1 MRWPDLFG
9 SVRAKLLLIVL
20 LPPAVMVPALT
31 GLLVYWGDAAY
42 DRLLVSRV
50 SAEMITAHQYLERV
64 LEANGRAVAGFA
76 DSARLARAMA
86 APAAPPAAAAGGLRG
101 LLQQTAASEK
111 FDFVRLLDAEGRII
125 AASGDTAAGRWQD
138 WPVVRQALEG
148 RSGVAIDVFNAAQ
161 LAEISPRLA
170 ERARVPLVPTPN
182 AAPDPRSE
190 ETQGMLVHA
199 AAPVRGADGRLA
211 GAVVAGL
218 LLNHNLDF
226 VDTINDIVYPEGS
239 LPLGSKGTATLF
251 LGDVRIATN
260 VRLFGGE
267 RGESGTRALGTR
279 VSRTVRDAVLG
290 EGRTWLDSAFVVND
304 WYVSGYEPVQDS
316 FGKRVGMLYVGYLE
330 TPFRAVKRNILLGVV
345 GLILLTALVS
355 IPLLLRRAR
364 TIFGPLERMDATMQA
379 VAGGEEARVGRV
391 DGHDEIARLAQQ
403 FDALLDTIK
412 LRSDELRQL
421 NAELD
426 QKVVERTRE
435 LARALEELRAA
446 QKQLVRSEKLAAIGQ
461 LTAGV
466 AHEINNPIAV
476 MQGNLDLMREELGA
490 AAAPVAT
497 EMRLLDEQ
505 IHRIRVIVTKLL
517 QFARPDEFA
526 GYVETVDL
534 NAAVAD
540 CLVLVRHELRKG
552 EIEVVQDLRASAPVR
567 INRNEL
573 QQVLIN
579 LVVNAVHAMAGG
591 GRLTLATEDAAGPQ
605 GAGACIRVR
614 DTGAGIAPEHLSKVF
629 DPFFT
634 TKKTQGT
641 GLGLSISLALI
652 ERYGGTIAVDSAPGR
667 GSEFAVHLLAE
678 PVFRERESL
687 RGFAEAEAAP

>member
-9 SVRAKLLLIVL
+9 TVRAKLLLIVL
-20 LPPAVMVPALT
+20 LPPAIMVPALT

-42 DRLLVSRV
+42 DKLLVSRV
-50 SAEMITAHQYLERV
+50 SAEMITAHQYMERV

-76 DSARLARAMA
+76 DSAQLARAMA
-86 APAAPPAAAAGGLRG
+86 GDGLRG
-101 LLQQTAASEK
+101 LLQQTAVNER
-111 FDFVRLLDAEGRII
+111 FDFVRLLDGEGRIV
-125 AASGDTAAGRWQD
+125 AGSGDVPLGRKED
-138 WPVVRQALEG
+138 WPVVRDALDG
-148 RSGVAIDVFNAAQ
+148 RKSVAIDIYSAAQ
-161 LAEISPRLA
+161 LAEISPQLA

-190 ETQGMLVHA
+190 ETQAMLIHA
-199 AAPVRGADGRLA
+199 AAPVQGADGKLA
-211 GAVVAGL
+211 GVVVAGVM
-218 LLNHNLDF
+218 LNHNLGF

-260 VRLFGGE
+260 VRLFGGD
-267 RGESGTRALGTR
+267 RALGTR

-290 EGRTWLDSAFVVND
+290 EGKTWLDSAFVVND
-304 WYVSGYEPVQDS
+304 WYVSGYEPVQDGY
-316 FGKRVGMLYVGYLE
+316 GKRVGMLYVGYLE
-330 TPFRAVKRNILLGVV
+330 TPFREVKRNILGGVI
-345 GLILLTALVS
+345 GLILLATIVS

-364 TIFGPLERMDATMQA
+364 AIFGPLERMDATMQA
-379 VAGGEEARVGRV
+379 VAKGEEARVGGV
-391 DGHDEIARLAQQ
+391 DGRDEIARLAQQ
-403 FDALLDTIK
+403 FDALLDTLK
-412 LRSDELRQL
+412 QRSDELHLL

-435 LARALEELRAA
+435 LALALEELRAA

-476 MQGNLDLMREELGA
+476 MQGNLDLLREELGE
-490 AAAPVAT
+490 AAAPVAN
-497 EMRLLDEQ
+497 EVRLLDEQ
-505 IHRIRVIVTKLL
+505 IHRVRVIVTKLL

-526 GYVETVDL
+526 GYVETVDV
-534 NAAVAD
+534 NTAVAD
-540 CLVLVRHELRKG
+540 CLVLVRHELKKG
-552 EIEVVQDLRASAPVR
+552 DIEVVQELHAAAPVH

-579 LVVNAVHAMAGG
+579 LAVNAVHAMAGG
-591 GRLTLATEDAAGPQ
+591 GRLTFVTENWENKGVRI
-605 GAGACIRVR
+605 GVR
-614 DTGAGIAPEHLSKVF
+614 DTGAGIPPEHLARVF

-652 ERYGGTIAVDSAPGR
+652 ERYGGTISVESRLGE
-667 GSEFAVHLLAE
+667 GTEFSVFLLTE
-678 PVFRERESL
+678 PVFREQESL
-687 RGFAEAEAAP
+687 DKMANT

>member
-1 MRWPDLFG
+1 MPKLPDLFG

-20 LPPAVMVPALT
+20 LPPAIMVPALT
-31 GLLVYWGDAAY
+31 GLLVYWGDSAY

-50 SAEMITAHQYLERV
+50 SAEMITAHQYMERV
-64 LEANGRAVAGFA
+64 LEAHGRAVAGFA
-76 DSARLARAMA
+76 DSAQLARAMNGKGLRELLKKT
-86 APAAPPAAAAGGLRG
+86 AAG
-101 LLQQTAASEK
+101 EK
-111 FDFVRLLDAEGRII
+111 FDFVRLLDAEGRIV
-125 AASGDTAAGRWQD
+125 AASGDTPAGRWLD
-138 WPVVRQALEG
+138 WPVVREALDG
-148 RSGVAIDVFNAAQ
+148 RGSVAIDIFNAAQ
-161 LAEISPRLA
+161 LAEISPQLA
-170 ERARVPLVPTPN
+170 ERARVPLVATPN

-190 ETQGMLVHA
+190 ETGGMLIHA

-218 LLNHNLDF
+218 LLNHNLGF

-239 LPLGSKGTATLF
+239 LPLGSQGTATLF

-260 VRLFGGE
+260 VRLFGGD
-267 RGESGTRALGTR
+267 RALGTR
-279 VSRTVRDAVLG
+279 VSQTVRDAVLG

-330 TPFRAVKRNILLGVV
+330 TPFRAVKRNILGGVIGV
-345 GLILLTALVS
+345 ILLAALVS
-355 IPLLLRRAR
+355 VPLLLWRAR
-364 TIFGPLERMDATMQA
+364 RIFGPLERMDATMAA
-379 VAGGEEARVGRV
+379 VEAGDVSARVGQVPGR
-391 DGHDEIARLAQQ
+391 DEIARLAEH
-403 FDALLDTIK
+403 FDALLDI
-412 LRSDELRQL
+412 LHER
-421 NAELD
+421 NAELSRLNTELD
-426 QKVVERTRE
+426 FKVIERTRE
-435 LARALEELRAA
+435 LAQALEELRAA

-476 MQGNLDLMREELGA
+476 MQGNLDLLREELGET
-490 AAAPVAT
+490 AAPAAN
-497 EMRLLDEQ
+497 ELRLLDEQ

-526 GYVETVDL
+526 GYIETVDA

-540 CLVLVRHELRKG
+540 CLVLVRHELKKG
-552 EIEVVQDLRASAPVR
+552 DIAVVQDLRAATPVR

-579 LVVNAVHAMAGG
+579 LAVNAVHAMAVG
-591 GRLTLATEDAAGPQ
+591 GRLSFVTEDWEGK
-605 GAGACIRVR
+605 GVRIGVR
-614 DTGAGIAPEHLSKVF
+614 DSGAGIAPEHLARIF

-652 ERYGGTIAVDSAPGR
+652 ERYGGTISVDSRLGE
-667 GSEFAVHLLAE
+667 GTEFSVFLLAE
-678 PVFRERESL
+678 PVFREQDSL
-687 RGFAEAEAAP
+687 DTLETT

>member
-20 LPPAVMVPALT
+20 LPPAIMVPALT
-31 GLLVYWGDAAY
+31 GLLVYWGDSAY

-50 SAEMITAHQYLERV
+50 SAEMITAHQYMERV
-64 LEANGRAVAGFA
+64 LEAHGRAVAGFA
-76 DSARLARAMA
+76 DSAQLARAL
-86 APAAPPAAAAGGLRG
+86 PGGGLRE
-101 LLQQTAASEK
+101 LLRKTAASEK
-111 FDFVRLLDAEGRII
+111 FDFVRLLDAEGRIV
-125 AASGDTAAGRWQD
+125 AASGDTPAGRWQD
-138 WPVVRQALEG
+138 WPVVREALEG
-148 RSGVAIDVFNAAQ
+148 RSSVAIDVFTATQ
-161 LAEISPRLA
+161 LAEISPQLA

-190 ETQGMLVHA
+190 ESGGMLIHA
-199 AAPVRGADGRLA
+199 AAPVRGADGRLV

-218 LLNHNLDF
+218 LLNHNLGF

-239 LPLGSKGTATLF
+239 LPLGSQGTATLF

-260 VRLFGGE
+260 VRLFGGV
-267 RGESGTRALGTR
+267 RALGTR
-279 VSRTVRDAVLG
+279 VSQRVRDAVLG

-304 WYVSGYEPVQDS
+304 WYVSGYEPVVDS

-330 TPFRAVKRNILLGVV
+330 TPFRAVKRNILGGVIGV
-345 GLILLTALVS
+345 ILLAALVS
-355 IPLLLRRAR
+355 VPLLLWRAR
-364 TIFGPLERMDATMQA
+364 RIFGPLERMDATMAA
-379 VAGGEEARVGRV
+379 VEVGDAAARVGQVPGR
-391 DGHDEIARLAQQ
+391 DEIARLAEH
-403 FDALLDTIK
+403 FDALLDT
-412 LRSDELRQL
+412 LHERNAELSRL

-426 QKVVERTRE
+426 FKVIERTRE
-435 LARALEELRAA
+435 LAQALEELRAA
-446 QKQLVRSEKLAAIGQ
+446 QQQLVRSEKLAAIGQ

-476 MQGNLDLMREELGA
+476 MQGNLDLLREELGA
-490 AAAPVAT
+490 AAAPVDN
-497 EMRLLDEQ
+497 ELRLLDEQ

-526 GYVETVDL
+526 GYVETVDA

-540 CLVLVRHELRKG
+540 CLVLVRHELKKG
-552 EIEVVQDLRASAPVR
+552 DIAVVQDLRASGPVR
-567 INRNEL
+567 LNRNEL

-579 LVVNAVHAMAGG
+579 LAVNAVQAMAAG
-591 GRLTLATEDAAGPQ
+591 GRLTFVTEDWDGK
-605 GAGACIRVR
+605 GVRVGVR
-614 DTGAGIAPEHLSKVF
+614 DTGPGIPQEHLARVF

-652 ERYGGTIAVDSAPGR
+652 ERYGGTISVDSRPGE
-667 GSEFAVHLLAE
+667 GTEFSVYLLAE
-678 PVFRERESL
+678 PVFREQEGMDTLEST
-687 RGFAEAEAAP
+687 

>member
-20 LPPAVMVPALT
+20 LPPAIMVPALT
-31 GLLVYWGDAAY
+31 GLLVYWGDSAY

-50 SAEMITAHQYLERV
+50 SAEMITAHQYMERV

-76 DSARLARAMA
+76 DSAQLARAMS
-86 APAAPPAAAAGGLRG
+86 GDGLRE
-101 LLQQTAASEK
+101 LLQKTAASEK
-111 FDFVRLLDAEGRII
+111 FDFVRLLDAEGRIV
-125 AASGDTAAGRWQD
+125 AASGDTPAGRWQD
-138 WPVVRQALEG
+138 WPVVREALEG
-148 RSGVAIDVFNAAQ
+148 RSSVAIDVFTATQ
-161 LAEISPRLA
+161 LAEISPQLA

-190 ETQGMLVHA
+190 ESGGMLIHA
-199 AAPVRGADGRLA
+199 AAPVRGADGRLV

-218 LLNHNLDF
+218 LLNHNLGF

-239 LPLGSKGTATLF
+239 LPLGSQGTATLF

-260 VRLFGGE
+260 VRLFGGV
-267 RGESGTRALGTR
+267 RALGTR
-279 VSRTVRDAVLG
+279 VSQRVRDAVLG

-304 WYVSGYEPVQDS
+304 WYVSGYEPVVDS

-330 TPFRAVKRNILLGVV
+330 TPFRAVKRNILGGVIGV
-345 GLILLTALVS
+345 ILLAALVS
-355 IPLLLRRAR
+355 VPLLLWRAR
-364 TIFGPLERMDATMQA
+364 RIFGPLERMDATMAA
-379 VAGGEEARVGRV
+379 VEVGDAAARVGQVPGR
-391 DGHDEIARLAQQ
+391 DEIARLAEH
-403 FDALLDTIK
+403 FDALLDT
-412 LRSDELRQL
+412 LHERNAELSRL

-426 QKVVERTRE
+426 FKVIERTRE
-435 LARALEELRAA
+435 LAQALEELRAA
-446 QKQLVRSEKLAAIGQ
+446 QQQLVRSEKLAAIGQ

-476 MQGNLDLMREELGA
+476 MQGNLDLLREELGA
-490 AAAPVAT
+490 AAAPVDN
-497 EMRLLDEQ
+497 ELRLLDEQ

-526 GYVETVDL
+526 GYVETVDA

-540 CLVLVRHELRKG
+540 CLVLVRHELKKG
-552 EIEVVQDLRASAPVR
+552 DIAVVQDLRATGPVR
-567 INRNEL
+567 LNRNEL

-579 LVVNAVHAMAGG
+579 LAVNAVQAMAAG
-591 GRLTLATEDAAGPQ
+591 GRLTFVTEDWDGK
-605 GAGACIRVR
+605 GVRIGVR
-614 DTGAGIAPEHLSKVF
+614 DTGPGIPQEHLARVF

-652 ERYGGTIAVDSAPGR
+652 ERYGGTISVDSRPGE
-667 GSEFAVHLLAE
+667 GTEFSVYLLAE
-678 PVFRERESL
+678 PVFREQEGMDTLEST
-687 RGFAEAEAAP
+687 

>member
-20 LPPAVMVPALT
+20 LPPAIMVPALT
-31 GLLVYWGDAAY
+31 GLLVYWGDSAY

-50 SAEMITAHQYLERV
+50 SAEMITAHQYMERV

-76 DSARLARAMA
+76 DSAQLSRAMTG
-86 APAAPPAAAAGGLRG
+86 GGLRE
-101 LLQQTAASEK
+101 LLQKTAASEK
-111 FDFVRLLDAEGRII
+111 FDFVRLLDAEGRIV
-125 AASGDTAAGRWQD
+125 AASGDTPAGRWQD
-138 WPVVRQALEG
+138 WPVVRDALDG
-148 RSGVAIDVFNAAQ
+148 RKSVAIDIFNAAQ
-161 LAEISPRLA
+161 LAEISPQLA
-170 ERARVPLVPTPN
+170 ARARVPLVPTPN

-190 ETQGMLVHA
+190 ETQGMLIHA
-199 AAPVRGADGRLA
+199 AAPVRGADGKLA
-211 GAVVAGL
+211 GVVVAGAM
-218 LLNHNLDF
+218 LNHNLGF

-239 LPLGSKGTATLF
+239 LPLGSQGTATLF

-260 VRLFGGE
+260 VRLFGGD
-267 RGESGTRALGTR
+267 RALGTR

-290 EGRTWLDSAFVVND
+290 EGHTWLDSAFVVND
-304 WYVSGYEPVQDS
+304 WYVSGYEPVVDS
-316 FGKRVGMLYVGYLE
+316 RGQRVGMLYVGYLE

-379 VAGGEEARVGRV
+379 VAGGKEARVGGV
-391 DGHDEIARLAQQ
+391 DGRDEIARLAQQ
-403 FDALLDTIK
+403 FDALLDTLK
-412 LRSDELRQL
+412 QRSDELHLL

-435 LARALEELRAA
+435 LAQALEELRAA
-446 QKQLVRSEKLAAIGQ
+446 HKQLLRSEKLAAIGQ

-476 MQGNLDLMREELGA
+476 MQGNLDLLREELGA
-490 AAAPVAT
+490 AAAPAAN
-497 EMRLLDEQ
+497 EIRLLDQQ

-526 GYVETVDL
+526 GYVETVDV
-534 NAAVAD
+534 NAVVAD
-540 CLVLVRHELRKG
+540 CLVLVRHELRRG
-552 EIEVVQDLRASAPVR
+552 EIEVLQSLHATVPVR

-579 LVVNAVHAMAGG
+579 LMVNAVQAMAGG
-591 GRLTLATEDAAGPQ
+591 GRLTLTTADSADAR
-605 GAGACIRVR
+605 GAGALIGVR
-614 DTGAGIAPEHLSKVF
+614 DSGAGIAAEHLGKVF

-634 TKKTQGT
+634 TKKAQGT

-652 ERYGGTIAVDSAPGR
+652 ERYGGTIAVDSTPGR
-667 GSEFAVHLLAE
+667 GTEFTVQLLAE
-678 PVFRERESL
+678 PVFREQEIL
-687 RGFAEAEAAP
+687 RGFVEADPAA

>member
-9 SVRAKLLLIVL
+9 TVRAKLLLIVL
-20 LPPAVMVPALT
+20 LPPAIMVPALT

-42 DRLLVSRV
+42 DKLLVSRV
-50 SAEMITAHQYLERV
+50 SAEMITANQYMERV
-64 LEANGRAVAGFA
+64 LEANGRAVTGFA
-76 DSARLARAMA
+76 NSAQLARAMA
-86 APAAPPAAAAGGLRG
+86 GGAPGDLLR
-101 LLQQTAASEK
+101 QTVVNER
-111 FDFVRLLDAEGRII
+111 FDFVRLLDSEGRIV
-125 AASGDTAAGRWQD
+125 AGSGDVPLGRKED
-138 WPVVRQALEG
+138 WPVVRDALNG
-148 RSGVAIDVFNAAQ
+148 RKSVAIDIYSAAQ
-161 LAEISPRLA
+161 LAEISPQLA

-190 ETQGMLVHA
+190 ETQGMLIHA
-199 AAPVRGADGRLA
+199 AAPVQGADGKLA
-211 GAVVAGL
+211 GVVVAGVM
-218 LLNHNLDF
+218 LNHNLDF

-260 VRLFGGE
+260 VRLFGGD

-279 VSRTVRDAVLG
+279 VSQKVRDAVLG

-330 TPFRAVKRNILLGVV
+330 TPFREVKRNILGGVI
-345 GLILLTALVS
+345 GLILLATIVS

-364 TIFGPLERMDATMQA
+364 AIFGPLERMDATMQA
-379 VAGGEEARVGRV
+379 VARGEEARVGGV
-391 DGHDEIARLAQQ
+391 DGRDEIARLAQQ
-403 FDALLDTIK
+403 FDALLDTLK
-412 LRSDELRQL
+412 QRSDELHLL

-435 LARALEELRAA
+435 RAHALEELRAA
-446 QKQLVRSEKLAAIGQ
+446 QKNLVRSEKLAAIGQ
-461 LTAGV
+461 LAAGV

-476 MQGNLDLMREELGA
+476 MQGNLDLLREELGG
-490 AAAPVAT
+490 AAAPVAN
-497 EMRLLDEQ
+497 EVRLLDEQ
-505 IHRIRVIVTKLL
+505 IHRVRVIVTKLL

-526 GYVETVDL
+526 GYVETVDV
-534 NAAVAD
+534 NTTVAD
-540 CLVLVRHELRKG
+540 CLVLVRHELKKG
-552 EIEVVQDLRASAPVR
+552 DIEVVQDLRAAAPVH

-579 LVVNAVHAMAGG
+579 LAVNAVHAMAGG
-591 GRLTLATEDAAGPQ
+591 GRLTFVTEDWEDKGVRI
-605 GAGACIRVR
+605 GVR
-614 DTGAGIAPEHLSKVF
+614 DTGAGIPPEHLARVF

-652 ERYGGTIAVDSAPGR
+652 ERYGGTISVDSRPGE
-667 GSEFAVHLLAE
+667 GTVFSVFLLAE
-678 PVFRERESL
+678 PVFRERDNL
-687 RGFAEAEAAP
+687 DTMANT

>member
-20 LPPAVMVPALT
+20 LPPAIMVPALT
-31 GLLVYWGDAAY
+31 GLLVYWGDSAY

-50 SAEMITAHQYLERV
+50 SAEMITAHQYMERV
-64 LEANGRAVAGFA
+64 LEAHGRAVAGFA
-76 DSARLARAMA
+76 DSAQLARAL
-86 APAAPPAAAAGGLRG
+86 PGGGLRE
-101 LLQQTAASEK
+101 LLRKTAASEK
-111 FDFVRLLDAEGRII
+111 FDFVRLLDAEGRIV
-125 AASGDTAAGRWQD
+125 AASGDTPAGRWQD
-138 WPVVRQALEG
+138 WPVVREALEG
-148 RSGVAIDVFNAAQ
+148 RSSVAIDVFTATQ
-161 LAEISPRLA
+161 LAEISPQLA

-190 ETQGMLVHA
+190 ETGGMLIHA
-199 AAPVRGADGRLA
+199 AAPVRGADGRLV

-218 LLNHNLDF
+218 LLNHNLGF

-239 LPLGSKGTATLF
+239 LPLGSQGTATLF

-260 VRLFGGE
+260 VRLFGGV
-267 RGESGTRALGTR
+267 RALGTR
-279 VSRTVRDAVLG
+279 VSQRVRDAVLG

-304 WYVSGYEPVQDS
+304 WYVSGYEPVVDS

-330 TPFRAVKRNILLGVV
+330 TPFRAVKRNILGGVIGV
-345 GLILLTALVS
+345 ILLAALVS
-355 IPLLLRRAR
+355 VPLLLWRAR
-364 TIFGPLERMDATMQA
+364 RIFGPLERMDATMAA
-379 VAGGEEARVGRV
+379 VEVGDAAARVGQVPGR
-391 DGHDEIARLAQQ
+391 DEIARLAEH
-403 FDALLDTIK
+403 FDALLDT
-412 LRSDELRQL
+412 LHERNAELSRL

-426 QKVVERTRE
+426 FKVIERTRE
-435 LARALEELRAA
+435 LAQALEELRAA
-446 QKQLVRSEKLAAIGQ
+446 QQQLVRSEKLAAIGQ

-476 MQGNLDLMREELGA
+476 MQGNLDLLREELGA
-490 AAAPVAT
+490 AAAPVDN
-497 EMRLLDEQ
+497 ELRLLDEQ

-526 GYVETVDL
+526 GYVETVDA

-540 CLVLVRHELRKG
+540 CLVLVRHELKKG
-552 EIEVVQDLRASAPVR
+552 DIEVVQELRATGPVR
-567 INRNEL
+567 LNRNEL

-579 LVVNAVHAMAGG
+579 LAVNAVQSMAAG
-591 GRLTLATEDAAGPQ
+591 GRLTFVTEDWDAKGVRI
-605 GAGACIRVR
+605 GVR
-614 DTGAGIAPEHLSKVF
+614 DTGAGIPPEHLARVF

-652 ERYGGTIAVDSAPGR
+652 ERYGGTISVDSRLGE
-667 GSEFAVHLLAE
+667 GTEFSVYLLSE
-678 PVFRERESL
+678 PVFREQEGMDTL
-687 RGFAEAEAAP
+687 ETT

>member
-20 LPPAVMVPALT
+20 LPPAIMVPALT
-31 GLLVYWGDAAY
+31 GLLVYWGDSAY

-50 SAEMITAHQYLERV
+50 SAEMITAHQYMERV

-76 DSARLARAMA
+76 ESAELARAMSG
-86 APAAPPAAAAGGLRG
+86 GGLRE
-101 LLQQTAASEK
+101 LLQKTAAEGK
-111 FDFVRLLDAEGRII
+111 FDFVRLLDAEGRIV
-125 AASGDTAAGRWQD
+125 AASGDTPAGRWQD
-138 WPVVRQALEG
+138 WPVVRDALDG
-148 RSGVAIDVFNAAQ
+148 RGSVAIDVFSQVQ
-161 LAEISPRLA
+161 LAEIAPRLA

-190 ETQGMLVHA
+190 ETRGMLIHA
-199 AAPVRGADGRLA
+199 AAPVRGADGRIA

-218 LLNHNLDF
+218 LLNHNLGF

-260 VRLFGGE
+260 VRLFGGA
-267 RGESGTRALGTR
+267 RALGTR
-279 VSRTVRDAVLG
+279 VSQKVRDAVLG

-304 WYVSGYEPVQDS
+304 WYVSGYEPVIDS
-316 FGKRVGMLYVGYLE
+316 FGQRAGMLYVGYLE
-330 TPFRAVKRNILLGVV
+330 APFARVKHTIFATLI
-345 GLILLTALVS
+345 GLFAFVMAAS
-355 IPLLLRRAR
+355 SALLLWRAR
-364 TIFGPLERMDATMQA
+364 RLFRPLETMDATMAA
-379 VAGGEEARVGRV
+379 VEAGDVSARVGAVPGR
-391 DGHDEIARLAQQ
+391 DEIARLAEH
-403 FDALLDTIK
+403 FDGLLDT
-412 LRSDELRQL
+412 LHER
-421 NAELD
+421 NAELSRLNTELD
-426 QKVVERTRE
+426 FKVIERTRE
-435 LARALEELRAA
+435 LALALEELRAA

-476 MQGNLDLMREELGA
+476 MQGNLDLVREELGEA
-490 AAAPVAT
+490 AGPVAN
-497 EMRLLDEQ
+497 ELRLLDEQ

-526 GYVETVDL
+526 GYVETVDT
-534 NAAVAD
+534 NTAVAD
-540 CLVLVRHELRKG
+540 CLVLVRHELKKAD
-552 EIEVVQDLRASAPVR
+552 IEVVQDLRATQPVR
-567 INRNEL
+567 VNRNEL

-579 LVVNAVHAMAGG
+579 LTVNAVHAMAGG
-591 GRLTLATEDAAGPQ
+591 GRLTLSTEDWEGK
-605 GAGACIRVR
+605 GVRIGVR
-614 DTGAGIAPEHLSKVF
+614 DTGAGIAPEHLARIF

-652 ERYGGTIAVDSAPGR
+652 ERYGGTISVDSRLGE
-667 GSEFAVHLLAE
+667 GSEFSVYLLAE
-678 PVFRERESL
+678 PVFREQDNLDTMASNE
-687 RGFAEAEAAP
+687 

>member
-9 SVRAKLLLIVL
+9 TVRAKLLLIVL
-20 LPPAVMVPALT
+20 LPPAIMVPALT

-42 DRLLVSRV
+42 DKLLVSRV
-50 SAEMITAHQYLERV
+50 SAEMITANQYMERV
-64 LEANGRAVAGFA
+64 LEANGRAVTGFA
-76 DSARLARAMA
+76 NSAQLARAMA
-86 APAAPPAAAAGGLRG
+86 GGAPGDLLR
-101 LLQQTAASEK
+101 QTVVNER
-111 FDFVRLLDAEGRII
+111 FDFVRLLDSEGRIV
-125 AASGDTAAGRWQD
+125 AGSGDVPLGRKED
-138 WPVVRQALEG
+138 WPVVRDALNG
-148 RSGVAIDVFNAAQ
+148 RKSVAIDIYSAAQ
-161 LAEISPRLA
+161 LAEISPQLA

-190 ETQGMLVHA
+190 ETQGMLIHA
-199 AAPVRGADGRLA
+199 AAPVQGADGKLA
-211 GAVVAGL
+211 GVVVAGVM
-218 LLNHNLDF
+218 LNHNLDF

-260 VRLFGGE
+260 VRLFGGD

-279 VSRTVRDAVLG
+279 VSQKVRDAVLG

-330 TPFRAVKRNILLGVV
+330 TPFREVKRNILGGVI
-345 GLILLTALVS
+345 GLILLATIVS

-364 TIFGPLERMDATMQA
+364 AIFGPLERMDATMQA
-379 VAGGEEARVGRV
+379 VARGEEARVGGV
-391 DGHDEIARLAQQ
+391 DGRDEIARLAQQ
-403 FDALLDTIK
+403 FDALLDTLK
-412 LRSDELRQL
+412 QRSDELHLL

-435 LARALEELRAA
+435 LAHALEELRAA

-476 MQGNLDLMREELGA
+476 MQGNLDLLREELGG
-490 AAAPVAT
+490 AAAPVAN
-497 EMRLLDEQ
+497 EVRLLDEQ
-505 IHRIRVIVTKLL
+505 IHRVRVIVTKLL

-526 GYVETVDL
+526 GYVETVDV
-534 NAAVAD
+534 NTTVAD
-540 CLVLVRHELRKG
+540 CLVLVRHELKKG
-552 EIEVVQDLRASAPVR
+552 DIEVVQDLRAAAPVH

-579 LVVNAVHAMAGG
+579 LAVNAVHAMAGG
-591 GRLTLATEDAAGPQ
+591 GRLTFVTEDWEDKGVRI
-605 GAGACIRVR
+605 GVR
-614 DTGAGIAPEHLSKVF
+614 DTGAGIPPEHLARVF

-652 ERYGGTIAVDSAPGR
+652 ERYGGTISVDSRPGE
-667 GSEFAVHLLAE
+667 GTVFSVFLLAE
-678 PVFRERESL
+678 PVFRERDNL
-687 RGFAEAEAAP
+687 DTMANT